1 MKIEV
6 FGPGCPKCKKTV
18 ENVNKALAEAGR
30 AAEAEV
36 VKVEAEWGRII
47 EPDAEEIARCKILMT
62 PAVAIDEE
70 VKCSGKVPSVEE
82 IRGWL

>member
-18 ENVNKALAEAGR
+18 ENINKALVEAGR
-30 AAEAEV
+30 AAEV
-36 VKVEAEWGRII
+36 VKVEKF
-47 EPDAEEIARCKILMT
+47 EEIARRKILLT
-62 PAVAIDEE
+62 PAVAIDGE

-82 IRGWL
+82 IRKWL

>member
-18 ENVNKALAEAGR
+18 GNVNKALAEAGR

-36 VKVEAEWGRII
+36 VKVEKF
-47 EPDAEEIARCKILMT
+47 EEIARRKILMT

>member
-36 VKVEAEWGRII
+36 VKVEKF
-47 EPDAEEIARCKILMT
+47 EEIARCKILLT
-62 PAVAIDEE
+62 PAVAIDGE